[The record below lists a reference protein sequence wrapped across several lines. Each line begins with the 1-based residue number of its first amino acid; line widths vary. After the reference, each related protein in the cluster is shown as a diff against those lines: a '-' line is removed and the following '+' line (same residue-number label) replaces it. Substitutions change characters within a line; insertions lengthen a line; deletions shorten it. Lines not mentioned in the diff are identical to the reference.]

1 MKIIQTVT
9 DKINEELEDACSYAK
24 LAIEVKDQHR
34 SLSEVFFA
42 LSQEEMRHQTMLH
55 NEVVKLIEEY
65 RREHGTPPENMMAVY
80 DYLHKK
86 AIEMAETVKRYQQ
99 IYQS

>member
-9 DKINEELEDACSYAK
+9 DKISDELEDACSYAK
-24 LAIEVKDQHR
+24 LANEVKDKHR
-34 SLSEVFFA
+34 SLSEAFFN
-42 LSQEEMRHQTMLH
+42 LSQEEMRHQAILH
-55 NEVVKLIEEY
+55 TEAVKLIDEY
-65 RREHGTPPENMMAVY
+65 RREHGQPPESMMAVY

-86 AIEMAETVKRYQQ
+86 AIEKAEEVKRYQQ